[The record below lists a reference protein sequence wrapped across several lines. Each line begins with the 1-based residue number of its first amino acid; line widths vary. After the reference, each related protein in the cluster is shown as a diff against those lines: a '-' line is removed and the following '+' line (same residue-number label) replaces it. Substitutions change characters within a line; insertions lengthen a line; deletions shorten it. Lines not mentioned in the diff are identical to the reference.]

1 MSDTAAELPG
11 GCALLHL
18 AEVDSTNAEAMRR
31 MLAGARGP
39 LWVLADRQ
47 SAGRGRAGRA
57 WASTPGNLFASLLV
71 ETDCPPGKAGQLSLV
86 AGVAAVQ
93 AIARMGP
100 ISAVRLKWPNDILI
114 GQAKAGGILVESS
127 TRPLRPGVVAV
138 VGVGLNLA
146 SAPEDLGP
154 AATYL
159 AAHGLSLSPREALC
173 FLAQAMNDWLD
184 MWNGGEGF
192 ARVREAW
199 LTRAGPVGE
208 PLTVHAADGLVHG
221 RFAGLDDDGALIVT
235 AADGR
240 QRRFTFGDV
249 SLADRSAEA
258 AAQGKDERR

>member
-1 MSDTAAELPG
+1 MSDSAARPG

-31 MLAGARGP
+31 LLAGESGP

-47 SAGRGRAGRA
+47 LAGRGRSGRA
-57 WASTPGNLFASLLV
+57 WASAPGNLFASLLV
-71 ETDCPPGKAGQLSLV
+71 KTDCPSAKAGQLSLV
-86 AGVAAVQ
+86 AGVAAVE
-93 AIARMGP
+93 AIAKMGP
-100 ISAVRLKWPNDILI
+100 VSGVRLKWPNDILI
-114 GQAKAGGILVESS
+114 GPAKAGGILVESS
-127 TRPLRPGVVAV
+127 SRAQHPGVVAV

-159 AAHGLSLSPREALC
+159 AAHGLSLSPRDALC
-173 FLAQAMNDWLD
+173 FLAQAMTDWLD

-199 LTRAGPVGE
+199 LARAGAVGE
-208 PLTVHAADGLVHG
+208 PLTVHAAGGLVHG
-221 RFAGLDDDGALIVT
+221 RFAGLDEDGALIVT
-235 AADGR
+235 GADGR
-240 QRRFTFGDV
+240 QRSFTFGDV